1 MKKNRL
7 AIATGI
13 LATTVVVLVAATHET
28 NNRVCTKYTDI
39 SAYGVNQFIAMDLE
53 LIANFPT
60 RDDWT
65 NIEERIT
72 TVAPDSLRYIDSLD
86 ISTIADT
93 LYVKI
98 YSQNYAYRSSNTYT
112 IAKNKNQ
119 STDTLMIFNMDVDFK
134 IKENVDDARDF
145 RINNYTIEYIPR
157 QKKSNTDK
165 RIIFHKK
172 FLQNK

>member
-1 MKKNRL
+1 MKKNKL
-7 AIATGI
+7 AIVLGM
-13 LATTVVVLVAATHET
+13 LVTTVVLLVAATPET

-39 SAYGVNQFIAMDLE
+39 SSFGVNQFIAMDLE
-53 LIANFPT
+53 LIANFPK
-60 RDDWT
+60 RDDWR
-65 NIEERIT
+65 NIEKRIT

-119 STDTLMIFNMDVDFK
+119 STDTLMIFNMGVDFK
-134 IKENVDDARDF
+134 MKENVDDARDF
-145 RINNYTIEYIPR
+145 RINNYTLEYLPK
-157 QKKSNTDK
+157 QKLSDADK
-165 RIIFHKK
+165 RIVFHKT
-172 FLQNK
+172 FLPGS

>member
-39 SAYGVNQFIAMDLE
+39 SAYGVNQFIAM
-53 LIANFPT
+53 
-60 RDDWT
+60 
-65 NIEERIT
+65 
-72 TVAPDSLRYIDSLD
+72 
-86 ISTIADT
+86 
-93 LYVKI
+93 
-98 YSQNYAYRSSNTYT
+98 
-112 IAKNKNQ
+112 
-119 STDTLMIFNMDVDFK
+119 
-134 IKENVDDARDF
+134 ENVDDARDF